1 MTPDKVMDLMLQV
14 PLAGVNIIVVVLFL
28 RFLEKSDERQRA
40 FMTESR
46 KENNDHISNLTENVS
61 ELHKSTMEH
70 HTLMMAAVHEMRLA
84 MSRRKSELK
93 TRSG

>member
-46 KENNDHISNLTENVS
+46 KENNQHISNLTENVS
-61 ELHKSTMEH
+61 ELHKSTLEH
-70 HTLMMAAVHEMRLA
+70 HTLMMAAVQEMRLA
-84 MSRRKSELK
+84 MTRRKSELK
-93 TRSG
+93 TRPA